1 MSLIEIHK
9 LTKHFRIPQKS
20 PGLFGA
26 VKHLVRPSYVEK
38 TAINHI
44 DLAIETGESVA
55 YVGPNGAGKSTTIKV
70 LTGIIVP
77 TSGEVRV
84 AGLVPFRKRIEN
96 AYNIGVVFGQRTQ
109 LWWDLP
115 VQESLRLLGDIY
127 EIPEKKFTKNLEE
140 MVDLL
145 ELEALLHVPA
155 RQLSL
160 GQRMRC
166 DLAAALLHSPKI
178 LFLDEPTIG
187 LDVAVKNR
195 IRQFIKR
202 VNEEQ
207 HTTVLLTSHDLG
219 DIEDMC
225 TRLVMIDQGRIVFD
239 GSLLDIQRRFGYRR
253 VIHLM
258 LSEEQPQALDLAVEA
273 LSDVPSLSISQPEA
287 YKLSVQF
294 NANQITAS
302 VLVPRLLSLLPVNDL
317 SIEEP
322 GIEGIIRQLYEGT
335 LQFAEIEARHDHA

>member
-1 MSLIEIHK
+1 MSLIEIRG
-9 LTKHFRIPQKS
+9 LTKHFKVSHKP
-20 PGLFGA
+20 PGLLGA

-38 TAINHI
+38 VAIDHI
-44 DLAIETGESVA
+44 DLSIETGESVA

-70 LTGIIVP
+70 LTGIIAP
-77 TSGEVRV
+77 TSGDIHV
-84 AGLVPFRKRIEN
+84 AGLVPFRERIEN

-109 LWWDLP
+109 LWWDIP

-127 EIPEKKFTKNLEE
+127 EIPEQKFAHNLAE

-145 ELEALLHVPA
+145 ELEPLLRIAA

-166 DLAAALLHSPKI
+166 DLAAALLHSPQI

-202 VNEEQ
+202 INKEQ
-207 HTTVLLTSHDLG
+207 HTTILLTSHDLG
-219 DIEDMC
+219 DIEDLC
-225 TRLVMIDQGRIVFD
+225 TRLVMIDNGRIVFD
-239 GSLLDIQRRFGYRR
+239 GSLLDIQHRFGYGR
-253 VIHLM
+253 VIHLI
-258 LSEEQPQALDLAVEA
+258 LSEEQPQALEMAGEA
-273 LSDVPSLSISQPEA
+273 LSDIPSLSISQPEA

-302 VLVPRLLSLLPVNDL
+302 ALVPRLLSILPVNDL

-335 LQFAEIEARHDHA
+335 LQFAEVETRYDLT